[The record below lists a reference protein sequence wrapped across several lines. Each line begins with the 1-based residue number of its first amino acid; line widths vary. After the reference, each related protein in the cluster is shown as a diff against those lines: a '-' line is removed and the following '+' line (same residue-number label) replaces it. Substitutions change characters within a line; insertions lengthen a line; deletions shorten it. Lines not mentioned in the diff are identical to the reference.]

1 MAGDPWPQNPCELKE
16 SVDYMQPRKYRSSQG
31 FTLIELMITVAIV
44 GILASIAYPSY
55 AAYIAKG
62 RRADAR
68 AQLATAQ
75 QFMEKFYSESFD
87 YAQDTAATAS
97 TTIFNAQA
105 FVTSPRSGDGAA
117 MYNLT
122 LTVGSSPATT
132 YTISA
137 TPVAGAAMA
146 NDECGT
152 LTLTSTG
159 TRGAGAGGVLKC
171 WK

>member
-1 MAGDPWPQNPCELKE
+1 MVLKKHRL
-16 SVDYMQPRKYRSSQG
+16 SHG

-44 GILASIAYPSY
+44 GILAAVAFPSY
-55 AAYIAKG
+55 TAYMAKA

-68 AQLATAQ
+68 SQLATAQ

-87 YAQDTAATAS
+87 YAQNTAGAAS

-105 FVTSPRSGDGAA
+105 FATSPRTGDGRA

-132 YTISA
+132 YSIAA
-137 TPVAGAAMA
+137 TAVTGTPASS
-146 NDECGT
+146 DECGT
-152 LTLTSTG
+152 LTLNSTG
-159 TRGAGAGGVLKC
+159 TRGASITDILKC